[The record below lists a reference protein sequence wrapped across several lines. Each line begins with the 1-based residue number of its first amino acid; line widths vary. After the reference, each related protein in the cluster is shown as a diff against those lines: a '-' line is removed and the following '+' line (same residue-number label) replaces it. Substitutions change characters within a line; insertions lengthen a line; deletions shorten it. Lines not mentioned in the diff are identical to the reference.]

1 MTSEEIRQK
10 RINITRKYAEIY
22 KTIQPQIE
30 EIDKE
35 RESLWSLCKHTNID
49 WDDDDVEEC
58 LDCGRRFYE

>member
-1 MTSEEIRQK
+1 MTSEEVRQK
-10 RINITRKYAEIY
+10 RININMKYVEIY

-35 RESLWSLCKHTNID
+35 REVLQNLWQHINTD

-58 LDCGRRFYE
+58 LDCGYRFY